1 VPTCLSVDVA
11 DDADAELAA
20 DALWSLGAVAV
31 EERVGT
37 LVAGFADDD
46 AVARARGAI
55 GRRWAVRIVDVGD
68 DWRDALRSP
77 PATIVVAGDLTI
89 DIDPGRVFGNGAH
102 PTTRMALDA
111 LARHVRAGQ
120 RVLDLGCG
128 SGVLAVAAA
137 RLGAVR
143 VVAVDVDADAVDVTR
158 ANAARNGVA
167 DVVDATTA
175 SVADVPETFDVV
187 VANLGGRVV
196 VDVLAPVLA
205 ARTARPDGVLVVGG
219 LVDDGAPPPAVPGLA
234 AVDIVRRAGWATIVY
249 S

>member
-1 VPTCLSVDVA
+1 MPTCLAVDVA
-11 DDADAELAA
+11 DEADAELAA

-31 EERVGT
+31 EERAGT

-46 AVARARGAI
+46 AAARAHGAVVP
-55 GRRWAVRIVDVGD
+55 RWASRVVEVGD

-77 PATIVVAGDLTI
+77 PAAVAVVGDLTI

-111 LARHVRAGQ
+111 LVRHVRAGHH
-120 RVLDLGCG
+120 VLDLGCG

-137 RLGAVR
+137 RLGAAR
-143 VVAVDVDADAVDVTR
+143 VVAIDVDAEAVDVTSG
-158 ANAARNGVA
+158 NAARNDVA

-175 SVADVPETFDVV
+175 SVADVPGAFDVV

-205 ARTARPDGVLVVGG
+205 ARTARPNGVLVVGG
-219 LVDDGAPPPAVPGLA
+219 LVDDGVSPPAIPGLSV
-234 AVDIVRRAGWATIVY
+234 VDVVRRAGWATIVY